1 MTECKTQNKNK
12 KKTIDS
18 HLLLNEEQRE
28 FLNNVINNG
37 QISSKRRQNCLYSF
51 MNFYLNNYQMI
62 IQNGEKEIV
71 LIENVNILIYI
82 NVLVDLFMKYILVQM
97 E

>member
-1 MTECKTQNKNK
+1 MNKTQNKNK
-12 KKTIDS
+12 KKTIVS

-37 QISSKRRQNCLYSF
+37 KTYVAEWSIKQQEEAK
-51 MNFYLNNYQMI
+51 
-62 IQNGEKEIV
+62 
-71 LIENVNILIYI
+71 
-82 NVLVDLFMKYILVQM
+82 LFMQFYELLP

>member
-1 MTECKTQNKNK
+1 MNKTQNKNK

-37 QISSKRRQNCLYSF
+37 KTYVVEWSNKQQEEAK
-51 MNFYLNNYQMI
+51 
-62 IQNGEKEIV
+62 
-71 LIENVNILIYI
+71 
-82 NVLVDLFMKYILVQM
+82 LFMQFYELLPEQLSNDNSK
-97 E
+97 